1 MNETRDT
8 LRRLRIY
15 VLIIVALIVWGSM
28 SPHMQRPAHQSP
40 TTHHREA
47 TP

>member
-15 VLIIVALIVWGSM
+15 VLIIVALLVWGGSA
-28 SPHMQRPAHQSP
+28 PHLRPAQ
-40 TTHHREA
+40 HHPHPAA
-47 TP
+47 TAR

>member
-15 VLIIVALIVWGSM
+15 VLIIVALLVWGGSA
-28 SPHMQRPAHQSP
+28 PHLRPAVHHPAPAASP
-40 TTHHREA
+40 R
-47 TP
+47 